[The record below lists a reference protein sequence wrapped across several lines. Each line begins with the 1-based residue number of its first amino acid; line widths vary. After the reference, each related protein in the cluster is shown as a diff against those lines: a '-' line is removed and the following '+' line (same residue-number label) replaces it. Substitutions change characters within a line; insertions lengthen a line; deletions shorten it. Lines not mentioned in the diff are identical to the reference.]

1 MRKSRCLHLGPDH
14 KNRRRHPRSLKK
26 DAILPI
32 RLYGDPVLRQPAVAV
47 RPPDPKLH
55 ELAAALE
62 ATMNEAE
69 GVGLAAPQVGISLQI
84 AVIDLRKVEK
94 RPSSLEIGGQP
105 VDWKKHMPLFFCN
118 PVVTLTRKREDSE
131 EGCLSFPG
139 LTGAVRRSLR
149 IQMDYLDLEGK
160 KMSLAAG
167 GLLARAIQHEVDH
180 LMGILFIDRME
191 PEIRRA
197 LKPSLDDLLAKS
209 KAGDGVR

>member
-1 MRKSRCLHLGPDH
+1 M
-14 KNRRRHPRSLKK
+14 
-26 DAILPI
+26 
-32 RLYGDPVLRQPAVAV
+32 

-55 ELAAALE
+55 DLAAALE

>member
-1 MRKSRCLHLGPDH
+1 M
-14 KNRRRHPRSLKK
+14 
-26 DAILPI
+26 
-32 RLYGDPVLRQPAVAV
+32 

-55 ELAAALE
+55 DLAAALE

-167 GLLARAIQHEVDH
+167 GLLARAIQHEFDH

-197 LKPSLDDLLAKS
+197 LKPSLDELLAKS